1 MNEVEQ
7 NHIIEEID
15 DDFIEREDEEMDSLD
30 FEDDA
35 DFEELNYEDEDF
47 DV

>member
-1 MNEVEQ
+1 MDEVEQ

-15 DDFIEREDEEMDSLD
+15 DEFIENDDEDIDSLD